1 MASNF
6 VEFSVQLKDVR
17 TANALDDDAGLFT
30 VLQAG
35 VPLEETVYSNNTGT
49 VLSLPATMTNGI
61 CQFWIDS
68 GTTSVD
74 LSVMDEKGRSF
85 FLPGLTVSDHNIDV
99 DPYKMNYTLIG
110 AWAILSA
117 HALDLV
123 SAVKAPVSA
132 GLPAGIKINDVW
144 VHKTKSGVG
153 LGSELLVDF
162 GVSGDPNGFIDGIS
176 ASTTGYDMVDVDLTI
191 ASGTDLGESIVM
203 GIQTRGLL
211 LCDTLIGESI
221 SESLGRAKGMFT
233 RKPYMITLVTTTNN
247 LVFALTGTSG
257 CATGLSSR
265 GYVYYEYTLALTQGN

>member
-6 VEFSVQLKDVR
+6 VEFHVQLVDKR
-17 TANALDDDAGLFT
+17 TGNALIDDAGLFT

-35 VPLEETVYSNNTGT
+35 VPLEQTVYSNGQGT
-49 VLSLPATMTNGI
+49 TLSLPATMTNGEMR
-61 CQFWIDS
+61 FWVDS
-68 GTTSVD
+68 GSSTVD

-85 FLPGLTVSDHNIDV
+85 FIPGLTVSDHTIEV
-99 DPYKMNYTLIG
+99 DPYQMSYTLIG
-110 AWAILSA
+110 AWALLSA
-117 HALDLV
+117 HGEGVV
-123 SAVKAPVSA
+123 SLVKAPVSG
-132 GLPAGIKINDVW
+132 GLPTGIKINDVW
-144 VHKTKSGVG
+144 VLKTTSGVG
-153 LGSELLVDF
+153 LGAGLLMDF
-162 GVSGDPNGFIDGIS
+162 GVSGDPNGFIDGIT
-176 ASTTGYDMVDVDLTI
+176 ASTTGYDMVDVDLTV
-191 ASGTDLGESIVM
+191 ACGTALGESVVM